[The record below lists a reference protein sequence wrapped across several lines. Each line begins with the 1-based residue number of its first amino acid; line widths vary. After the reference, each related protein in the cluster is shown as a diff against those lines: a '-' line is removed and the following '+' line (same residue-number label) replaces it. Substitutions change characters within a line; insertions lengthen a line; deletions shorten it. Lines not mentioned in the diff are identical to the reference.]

1 MGCKEQ
7 GRHFEKIFQIIA
19 STGSF
24 REKGLSEVFLFCD
37 LVTHWFVTNGF
48 LPSLSDRTEHK
59 ILNELDGSMM
69 RCGSGRQLHAFLLL
83 LLCLTELTFL
93 PAEGRGAVGKGTGG
107 RSFKGRAGRGGG
119 RGGELNPFDSLT
131 SLHWWQVH
139 RVEIILANLNLYAYI
154 MHQ

>member
-1 MGCKEQ
+1 MRTNTNNCIH
-7 GRHFEKIFQIIA
+7 RVFQ
-19 STGSF
+19 
-24 REKGLSEVFLFCD
+24 RKGLSEISLFCD
-37 LVTHWFVTNGF
+37 QWVPPIPYIQ
-48 LPSLSDRTEHK
+48 PSLSERTKHK
-59 ILNELDGSMM
+59 ILNDLDGSMM

-83 LLCLTELTFL
+83 LLCLAELTFL

-139 RVEIILANLNLYAYI
+139 RVEIKP
-154 MHQ
+154 